1 MATPFFISSNNEW
14 EFLLLHIL
22 ASICCCWHLDF
33 GPSYRCVGVS
43 HCCSHFQFSTWCEE
57 LTYWKRPWCWER
69 LKARGGGGRQR
80 MRWLDGI
87 TDSMDMSLSKL
98 WELVKDREA
107 WRAAGLQR
115 VGLNAW
121 TIATAIDIWC
131 EGSFYW
137 PIFCLFFGEVSVQV
151 FCPFFNWV
159 IDFLFVEFQVLICF
173 AKHPLADVSFANIFS
188 RSVACLLMVL
198 RSVVFKPARA
208 CVSEGA
214 SSGHQR
220 MGVWI
225 REGEAEGPT
234 CSLPFPISSALIREI
249 WLHSVSMWEFH
260 RKFTLWKGFCSSNW
274 CEKPRNLN

>member
-1 MATPFFISSNNEW
+1 MKSWLIGKDPDAGKDWRQEEEGDDRGWDGWMASPTQWTWVWASSGSW
-14 EFLLLHIL
+14 
-22 ASICCCWHLDF
+22 WRT
-33 GPSYRCVGVS
+33 GKPGVL
-43 HCCSHFQFSTWCEE
+43 Q
-57 LTYWKRPWCWER
+57 
-69 LKARGGGGRQR
+69 
-80 MRWLDGI
+80 
-87 TDSMDMSLSKL
+87 SM
-98 WELVKDREA
+98 
-107 WRAAGLQR
+107 GLQR

-159 IDFLFVEFQVLICF
+159 IDFLFVEFQVLVCF
-173 AKHPLADVSFANIFS
+173 AKHPLADVSFVNIFS

-198 RSVVFKPARA
+198 RSVVFKPSARA

-214 SSGHQR
+214 SSPHQR

-249 WLHSVSMWEFH
+249 WLHCFYVRVSQEVH
-260 RKFTLWKGFCSSNW
+260 SLKRTLFLQLVWKTTKLKL
-274 CEKPRNLN
+274 KPQF